1 MNDKM
6 RQAELL
12 DQFFDDLLENSRILP
27 PANLDIETADT
38 AFQITLVEQAN
49 LAKHTDNKAQT
60 RVWNEVLLA
69 ANTKS
74 QTQTS
79 FNWFKLAN
87 LASQALTALVLS
99 CVTVLL
105 LIGNVE
111 QNKSS
116 DYNTNNNYNSS
127 LPTQPVTSYQ
137 LGFHPINRHNLPYQ
151 IDGSQESKAVADL
164 PPPVMRTLHTNLL
177 INAEQTLAAEV
188 DTDSKID
195 DSLQHHYF

>member
-38 AFQITLVEQAN
+38 AFQITLVEQTN

-60 RVWNEVLLA
+60 RVWNEVLA
-69 ANTKS
+69 ANTKD
-74 QTQTS
+74 QTQTR

-87 LASQALTALVLS
+87 LASQALTALVIT

-105 LIGNVE
+105 LIGNFGQDRISNYDV
-111 QNKSS
+111 
-116 DYNTNNNYNSS
+116 NNYGSNS
-127 LPTQPVTSYQ
+127 PTQPVINYQ
-137 LGFHPINRHNLPYQ
+137 LGFHPISHHNLPYQ
-151 IDGSQESKAVADL
+151 IDGSQESKTIADL
-164 PPPVMRTLHTNLL
+164 PTPVMRTLHTNLL

-188 DTDSKID
+188 DIDSKID

>member
-38 AFQITLVEQAN
+38 AFQITLVEQTD
-49 LAKHTDNKAQT
+49 LAKHADSKAQT
-60 RVWNEVLLA
+60 RVWNEVLA
-69 ANTKS
+69 ANTKG
-74 QTQTS
+74 QTQAR

-87 LASQALTALVLS
+87 LTSQALTALVIT

-105 LIGNVE
+105 LIGNFG
-111 QNKSS
+111 QGGISN
-116 DYNTNNNYNSS
+116 YNVNNNYNSS
-127 LPTQPVTSYQ
+127 SPTQPIINYQ
-137 LGFHPINRHNLPYQ
+137 LGFHPINHHNLPYQ
-151 IDGSQESKAVADL
+151 IDGSQESKAVADI
-164 PPPVMRTLHTNLL
+164 PPPVIRTLHTNLL
-177 INAEQTLAAEV
+177 INAEETLAAEV